1 MPVICFSRNVLR
13 AVLSKC
19 LAFVLRLSYVPL
31 GMSCVRSRLLFAA
44 CAPNRTACGRV
55 AFLFRRGSGSPFV
68 RSRMSRGYRTWLV
81 HFGLA
86 RFFMAIPTENEGT
99 GERGERSRRRGRVR
113 FCVNILALPCFP
125 REVRWGYAPQT
136 APKSLRLSGLSSR
149 CGGVGLVRIR
159 AVARV
164 HGKTR
169 PALIYGRAGRAVYR
183 WLQHAP
189 TSRLEPPSSG
199 AESGCVREAV
209 WRPHCGYRHC
219 LLCAV

>member
-1 MPVICFSRNVLR
+1 MRFWRRHCVRSAPALTVLLSR
-13 AVLSKC
+13 
-19 LAFVLRLSYVPL
+19 FVL
-31 GMSCVRSRLLFAA
+31 RSRLLFVSRQTERLAMR
-44 CAPNRTACGRV
+44 CVPVPQGRDRHSHV
-55 AFLFRRGSGSPFV
+55 LGALARLSTLAGSLRVCAFLYGDLDGV
-68 RSRMSRGYRTWLV
+68 IGDAGNGGT
-81 HFGLA
+81 GLA
-86 RFFMAIPTENEGT
+86 ARPLCVFAQPHWYCYAF
-99 GERGERSRRRGRVR
+99 RGESVGAAR
-113 FCVNILALPCFP
+113 PKP
-125 REVRWGYAPQT
+125 

-189 TSRLEPPSSG
+189 TSRLEPPPSG

-209 WRPHCGYRHC
+209 WPRALPAYRHC

>member
-1 MPVICFSRNVLR
+1 MLVRIRGACASLRSRIGFQMLSAGSTLGLR
-13 AVLSKC
+13 APNLRQRVFDSLDSLHAAAGLC
-19 LAFVLRLSYVPL
+19 WCVFAALVRLCAAALAFK
-31 GMSCVRSRLLFAA
+31 
-44 CAPNRTACGRV
+44 
-55 AFLFRRGSGSPFV
+55 
-68 RSRMSRGYRTWLV
+68 
-81 HFGLA
+81 
-86 RFFMAIPTENEGT
+86 
-99 GERGERSRRRGRVR
+99 
-113 FCVNILALPCFP
+113 CFP
-125 REVRWGYAPQT
+125 RGVRWGCAPQT

-189 TSRLEPPSSG
+189 TSRLEPPPSG
-199 AESGCVREAV
+199 AESGCVREAERNRHSRREAV
-209 WRPHCGYRHC
+209 WPRALPAYRHC